1 MGFLLENVVYRN
13 ILDIPSLEMPGGKV
27 TCIIGDSGSG
37 KTTLMR
43 LLNNLV
49 SADRGIVW
57 HMGENVDQAD
67 PVALRRKV
75 VMLAQNPFILPG
87 TVAENLLIGLAF
99 AGKDPASEE
108 TLAEILQTVSLGK
121 SLSDDAME
129 LSGGEKQRLA
139 LARVLL
145 LKPEALLLDEPSSAL
160 DERTEG
166 EVIKEVVTLAKKDS
180 RTLVM
185 IVHSLDLA
193 RRFAD
198 LVVIVKGGKV
208 EVAEGVAG
216 A

>member
-43 LLNNLV
+43 LLNNLI

-57 HMGENVDQAD
+57 YRGVNVDQTD

-99 AGKDPASEE
+99 AGKEPASEE

>member
-57 HMGENVDQAD
+57 YMGENVDQAD